1 MNHNEEGISYNE
13 DLLSLIDRLDTLI
26 EFNELSKEKV
36 YNKLELDLHSGITKY
51 TKAIKRLEEAI
62 RNK

>member
-1 MNHNEEGISYNE
+1 MSYNE

-36 YNKLELDLHSGITKY
+36 YNKLELDEHSGITKL

-62 RNK
+62 RNKK